1 MTHTDPYR
9 LTPGGKRDDA
19 PERTGGGAGV
29 VRALL
34 WVVLV
39 VSVVG
44 NTVASAVGGGTG
56 VHLAAG
62 AVTVLCA
69 ALLVVGRVRR
79 NR

>member
-1 MTHTDPYR
+1 MTHSDPYR
-9 LTPGGKRDDA
+9 LIPGGRQDDA
-19 PERTGGGAGV
+19 PERAGGAGV

-62 AVTVLCA
+62 GITVLCA

-79 NR
+79 SR

>member
-9 LTPGGKRDDA
+9 LTPAAGREETPD
-19 PERTGGGAGV
+19 RSNVGA

-39 VSVVG
+39 VSVLG
-44 NTVASAVGGGTG
+44 NTVASSAGSGIG

-62 AVTVLCA
+62 GVTALCATVL
-69 ALLVVGRVRR
+69 VVLRMRSSR
-79 NR
+79 